1 MKKIRFSLYR
11 LFLIAAASILPL
23 QADEP
28 ESSTDAPTLLITG
41 ASFATSANGWF
52 ELGCEALGVNG
63 INRAIGGEAIA
74 NTANRMAEGTLY
86 SPEEF
91 ENIDALVIMQ
101 VHERNVFESE
111 NFQESWEDYETPFDR
126 SDYAAAF
133 DYVIKRYTAECYE
146 LRNNPDSRYYNTPSG
161 KPAIIVLTTHW
172 HDARTTYNSSIRQ
185 LGAKWGLPVVEF
197 DTKIGFSKDTLHPV
211 TKDQYSLIYAQDTQK
226 IRGVTYGWHPL
237 RGKDSYIQQRMAA
250 IFADTMRSILPVQ
263 TCTDFK

>member
-1 MKKIRFSLYR
+1 MKKIRLSLHW
-11 LFLIAAASILPL
+11 LLLIAAATILPL

-28 ESSTDAPTLLITG
+28 ESASGGPTLLITG
-41 ASFATSANGWF
+41 ASFATAANGWF
-52 ELGCEALGVNG
+52 EIGCETLGVNG

-74 NTANRMAEGTLY
+74 NTANRMAQGTLY
-86 SPEEF
+86 SPEEL

-111 NFQESWEDYETPFDR
+111 NFQESWEDYEVPLDP

-133 DYVIKRYTAECYE
+133 DYVIKRYTSECYE
-146 LRNNPDSRYYNTPSG
+146 LRNNPASRYHNTLSG

-172 HDARTTYNSSIRQ
+172 HDARTTYNHSIRE

-197 DTKIGFSKDTLHPV
+197 DKKIGFSKDTLHPV

-237 RGKDSYIQQRMAA
+237 RGKDSYIQQRMGT
-250 IFADTMRSILPVQ
+250 IFADTMRSILPVGLEE
-263 TCTDFK
+263 